1 MSTTKINKI
10 YSKPVIS
17 SISYIYIS
25 GQIGHPEEY
34 IEEIQALK
42 EAEQGDEVNLF
53 INTEGGSVHTAVQL
67 VTAITN
73 CKANVVGHI
82 EGICHSA
89 GTYLFLSCDEWQ
101 VNPHCMMMIH
111 NYSGG
116 SYGKGEE
123 LVDGVLGTHLWIT
136 NMMEDIYDTFLTPK
150 EIKRVIKGKDIYLTS
165 AQILER
171 LPRLLEAREL
181 AEEIAEE
188 DAMKLLTEQFTQ
200 ALSEDENEGKNLRGI
215 S

>member
-1 MSTTKINKI
+1 MSTKINKI
-10 YSKPVIS
+10 YAKPVIS
-17 SISYIYIS
+17 SVSYIYIS
-25 GQIGHPEEY
+25 GAIGDPGEY
-34 IEEIQALK
+34 IEEIQTLK

-53 INTEGGSVHTAVQL
+53 INTEGGSVHTAVQII
-67 VTAITN
+67 TAITN

-89 GTYLFLSCDEWQ
+89 GTYLFLSCDEWV

-136 NMMEDIYDTFLTPK
+136 EMMHNIYETFLTPK
-150 EIKRVIKGKDIYLTS
+150 EIKQVIKGKDIYLTS
-165 AQILER
+165 SQILER

-181 AEEIAEE
+181 EDEIAQEE
-188 DAMKLLTEQFTQ
+188 AMKLLAKQLKQTL
-200 ALSEDENEGKNLRGI
+200 AEDDNEGKNLRGI